1 MPTAIYRFKL
11 SDSIYTIITNFAKLH
26 QYDERKDYKE
36 AWKVLVEA
44 NEMQFSAETKRLTRL
59 GYKGDV
65 IDKMYKSGRYY
76 FKSKSSTEEVKC
88 RLKKTTT
95 IKLSKYVLE
104 TIDSHIKSKPG
115 PGKPADRYNDF
126 CKDHKDI
133 ISRESVSLDCTEPE
147 LMAKIKK
154 SYKNRYFTIQKKK
167 DIA

>member
-1 MPTAIYRFKL
+1 MPTEIYRYKF
-11 SDSIYTIITNFAKLH
+11 SDDIYTIITTFAKLH

-44 NEMQFSAETKRLTRL
+44 KEVEFSAETERLTRQ

-65 IDKMYKSGRYY
+65 LDKMYKSGRYY
-76 FKSKSSTEEVKC
+76 FKSKSPTDQVKG
-88 RLKKTTT
+88 RSKKTAT

-104 TIDSHIKSKPG
+104 TIDSHINSKDG
-115 PGKPADRYNDF
+115 PAKPADRYDEF
-126 CKDHKDI
+126 CKDYKEI
-133 ISRESVSLDCTEPE
+133 IDRERERLDCTEPE

-167 DIA
+167 DIS